1 MSDSFISD
9 ILYYKERQMS
19 ENIAKFFMLSF
30 SCDFFYLDSTFISDE
45 FTFLRVQMQD
55 SLVYYKLSWI
65 FSLLIFREI
74 WHWTISMI
82 YSPKNHQ
89 RKKTPFSPR
98 IYLYQDFLIFTV
110 QVLRPKDITKISY
123 GRKLMTDS
131 SRLKILK
138 FYKIRIPKGIWR
150 ALKHGFKDR

>member
-9 ILYYKERQMS
+9 ILYYKERQKL
-19 ENIAKFFMLSF
+19 ENIANFFMLSF
-30 SCDFFYLDSTFISDE
+30 SCYFFNLDSTFISCE

-98 IYLYQDFLIFTV
+98 IYLYQDFLSLPSRFYD
-110 QVLRPKDITKISY
+110 LRINYKHFLWKKAYDGFITIENF
-123 GRKLMTDS
+123 
-131 SRLKILK
+131 KILQNK
-138 FYKIRIPKGIWR
+138 DPKRHLTRIET
-150 ALKHGFKDR
+150 